1 VAAAAS
7 RVTRGRA
14 VNKAAESEVVV
25 RVRVIVSGRV
35 QGVWYRESCR
45 ETAAIAGVSGW
56 VRNNADGTVEA
67 ALEGEP
73 GAVDRVVSWMR
84 SGPRSAVVTKVD
96 ISSETPL
103 GERGFVVR

>member
-1 VAAAAS
+1 
-7 RVTRGRA
+7 
-14 VNKAAESEVVV
+14 VVV

-45 ETAAIAGVSGW
+45 ETAAIAGVTGW

-73 GAVDRVVSWMR
+73 EAVDRVVSWMR
-84 SGPRSAVVTKVD
+84 SGPRSALVTKVD
-96 ISSETPL
+96 ITSETPL
-103 GERGFVVR
+103 GDHGFVVR